1 MILQAL
7 TQYYEDLLALGK
19 IARPG
24 WAKAKVSWALELS
37 DNGELLG
44 LLHLQQEVQRGKKTV
59 LIPQEHPVIFWE
71 LMPKAS
77 RNEPQ
82 NALRLPACCMSRF

>member
-7 TQYYEDLLALGK
+7 TDYYEDLLALGK

-24 WAKAKVSWALELS
+24 WAKAKVSWALELG

-44 LLHLQQEVQRGKKTV
+44 LLHLQQVVQRGK
-59 LIPQEHPVIFWE
+59 
-71 LMPKAS
+71 
-77 RNEPQ
+77 
-82 NALRLPACCMSRF
+82 

>member
-24 WAKAKVSWALELS
+24 WAKAKVSWALELG

-44 LLHLQQEVQRGKKTV
+44 LLH
-59 LIPQEHPVIFWE
+59 
-71 LMPKAS
+71 A
-77 RNEPQ
+77 
-82 NALRLPACCMSRF
+82 AD